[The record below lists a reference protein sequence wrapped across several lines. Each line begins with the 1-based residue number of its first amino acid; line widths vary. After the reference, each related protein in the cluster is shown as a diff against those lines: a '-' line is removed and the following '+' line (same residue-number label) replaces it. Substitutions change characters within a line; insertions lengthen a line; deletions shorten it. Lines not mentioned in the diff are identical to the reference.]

1 MRCLM
6 SKVDV
11 REMIPIPLIV
21 KMCRKAPDFCRTML
35 KNRINVVS
43 GSDNLIKLIKL
54 LVHFVLWVFLL
65 ELNVSI
71 KHVDVDFPMPLIF
84 L

>member
-6 SKVDV
+6 SKVDPY
-11 REMIPIPLIV
+11 EMIPIPVTV

-35 KNRINVVS
+35 KNRRNVVS
-43 GSDNLIKLIKL
+43 GSDNLINLIKL
-54 LVHFVLWVFLL
+54 LVHFKLWVFLI
-65 ELNVSI
+65 ELNVLI
-71 KHVDVDFPMPLIF
+71 KHVDVDFPVPLIF